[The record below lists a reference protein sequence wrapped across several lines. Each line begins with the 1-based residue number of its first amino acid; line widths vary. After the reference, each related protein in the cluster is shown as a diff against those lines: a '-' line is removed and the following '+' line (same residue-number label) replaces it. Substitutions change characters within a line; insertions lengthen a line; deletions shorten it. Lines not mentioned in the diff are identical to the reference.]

1 LSLKGC
7 CCIRLGSHFGTLAF
21 ESSTIYTT
29 LSDRSKHCRAV
40 ELAASAAKIEDYKEG
55 LESCKTEK
63 EDCST
68 SRLRTLS
75 LETTTPIRLHLT
87 SSSTRSTQPS
97 HTSMSN
103 PLNHRSTSQPWWK
116 RIYPGVR
123 FTPDQP
129 TTLPHPHHLQPPPP
143 LPWYKRIY
151 PTTPAPHR
159 DHFPPRP
166 ILKKVP
172 KSTRIDAWTARHI
185 RPLRAVPNTLATVL
199 WTVMLLYFSI
209 WYTTRK
215 KVPSATPPHAFTLP
229 KPCHAFSLW
238 PYISCVGQHEK
249 LVFRGVCIAMA
260 LLIGFSFIQL
270 TRLTAPIK
278 TGRKLRLIS
287 TAFAIISSIALV
299 ALTYE
304 LIDEMP
310 LPHLITASGQIFAM
324 FVCKCFD
331 WAWNLVVRRAWA
343 RKMGRWRR
351 VRALE
356 VSRWCKIGVAA
367 WIIGMFFLP
376 YHSREGC

>member
-1 LSLKGC
+1 MP
-7 CCIRLGSHFGTLAF
+7 R
-21 ESSTIYTT
+21 
-29 LSDRSKHCRAV
+29 
-40 ELAASAAKIEDYKEG
+40 
-55 LESCKTEK
+55 
-63 EDCST
+63 
-68 SRLRTLS
+68 
-75 LETTTPIRLHLT
+75 TTP
-87 SSSTRSTQPS
+87 
-97 HTSMSN
+97 
-103 PLNHRSTSQPWWK
+103 QPWWK

-123 FTPDQP
+123 FTPNQP
-129 TTLPHPHHLQPPPP
+129 TTLPHPHSLRAPPPT
-143 LPWYKRIY
+143 PWYSRIY
-151 PTTPAPHR
+151 PTSPLPHR

-166 ILKKVP
+166 IARKLP
-172 KSTRIDAWTARHI
+172 TTTRIDTWTQSHV
-185 RPLRAVPNTLATVL
+185 RPLRAIPNTLATVL
-199 WTVMLLYFSI
+199 WTTMLLYFAS

-215 KVPSATPPHAFTLP
+215 KVPTGPEAKLALP

-260 LLIGFSFIQL
+260 LLISFSFIQL

-278 TGRKLRLIS
+278 TGRRLRFTS
-287 TAFAIISSIALV
+287 TAFAILSSVALV

-331 WAWNLVVRRAWA
+331 WGWNMAVRRAWA

-367 WIIGMFFLP
+367 FSVGPAIFTCLGIYGCQNADVIADQASTCNRIVALSEIAEWELSLGWVAYMCCIAYDLYHVDDVVRIWVSAGIDDDVVYEEAAKEDGMEGGNGVQVLLP
-376 YHSREGC
+376 LGMGRGDLEGP